1 MMTAIGLETK
11 HDTVTIPVDLFE
23 DMMSSYQKMEQIMS
37 TLEVLLDQKAMDSI
51 KKSKE
56 DIEKG
61 NFVDC
66 SLDEIDGLLA

>member
-1 MMTAIGLETK
+1 MTAIGLETK

-66 SLDEIDGLLA
+66 SLDEIDGVLA

>member
-1 MMTAIGLETK
+1 MTAIGLETK